1 MFTVFHTILAALPLS
16 LALPLTVAATTPLSD
31 DKVTAAILQQLQRYE
46 RALNASDIDSVITL
60 YAEDGVFMPQHS
72 PPAVGRD
79 AVRAAYRRVFDMI
92 KLDIRFQI
100 DEIRP
105 LSGDWAYARTR
116 SAGTVKLLASDQP
129 PGPEANQ
136 ELFLLHRE
144 TNGEWRIARYI
155 FSTTNPPKQ
164 P

>member
-1 MFTVFHTILAALPLS
+1 MSTLFHTILAALPVS
-16 LALPLTVAATTPLSD
+16 LALPLTAAAVTPSSD
-31 DKVTAAILQQLQRYE
+31 DEATAAILKQLQRYE
-46 RALNASDIDSVITL
+46 RALNASDIDSVMTL

-79 AVRAAYRRVFDMI
+79 AVRAAYQRVFEMI

-100 DEIRP
+100 DEIRA
-105 LSGDWAYARTR
+105 LSRDWAYARTR
-116 SAGTVKLLASDQP
+116 SAGTVKVLASDQP

-144 TNGEWRIARYI
+144 TTGHWRIARYI